1 MKSTPLSG
9 TDYPVTETSY
19 AQAFWPLRRY
29 SSFTY
34 IAQMYR
40 LMASFVRAY
49 EKHSVSKRE
58 SAIWMRDVF
67 GRLYLWQGNIEKG
80 LSRLRQGD
88 RSGLS
93 EIWSGSKFADYL
105 MSQRF
110 EYGRDFEDIGFD
122 QYQPATGLWAWG
134 ERAIVMAG
142 RIDKTIR
149 AHWSFES
156 LLDQF
161 VPEIFPAT
169 LPAFPSPSGPTL
181 SPGEDSPFSA
191 VWLPIDVPRACP
203 NYRVRGHVDIGVRIP
218 NKRTDIPARP
228 AEYGVPERP
237 AERHYEFSA
246 VPTRWQLVWE
256 DHRCTS
262 GELPQEEAEYLDETT
277 KFPNDAAMPIA
288 PFPFRTGA

>member
-93 EIWSGSKFADYL
+93 EIWSGLKFADYL

-122 QYQPATGLWAWG
+122 QFKPGTGLWAWG

-142 RIDKTIR
+142 KIRRTIN
-149 AHWSFES
+149 ADWTFET
-156 LLDQF
+156 LLDEF
-161 VPEIFPAT
+161 APATYPAT
-169 LPAFPSPSGPTL
+169 LPPFPVSTEPPL
-181 SPGEDSPFSA
+181 SQGDEPRVWG
-191 VWLPIDVPRACP
+191 VWLPIDVPKACP
-203 NYRVRGHVDIGVRIP
+203 NYHRGEEAGVKIP
-218 NKRTDIPARP
+218 TERFDEPARPEAYGVPARP
-228 AEYGVPERP
+228 AT
-237 AERHYEFSA
+237 HFYEFKT
-246 VPTRWQLVWE
+246 VPTRWRLVWE
-256 DHRCTS
+256 DRRYGS
-262 GELPQEEAEYLDETT
+262 GQIPPEEAEYLDESTA
-277 KFPNDAAMPIA
+277 FPNDATKPV
-288 PFPFRTGA
+288 PPVRFR